1 MWIGP
6 RTCSSAWLRCE
17 TWSRRDQPNGPDA
30 GRQCER
36 PGEHPRGASG
46 AVALKPPSGPPRG
59 NSDASSRS
67 CDRVHHRS
75 DIAAGC
81 RRKLCPGS
89 PGETWTGPAYFRR
102 RRRTGRGRTL
112 GLPGA
117 RPRHGAAGGRRVD
130 AETAADA
137 VVTVTCAGPCSKGRT
152 NGGQD
157 LRETMTSC
165 SRKVA
170 IEARSKN
177 GPMISRPRLSANT
190 PANPGTSE
198 SPRPAAAT

>member
-1 MWIGP
+1 MARAQGDHA
-6 RTCSSAWLRCE
+6 SGLGSKA
-17 TWSRRDQPNGPDA
+17 
-30 GRQCER
+30 
-36 PGEHPRGASG
+36 RGANG

-67 CDRVHHRS
+67 CDRVCHRS
-75 DIAAGC
+75 DTAAGC

-89 PGETWTGPAYFRR
+89 PGEVWTESVRLHR

-130 AETAADA
+130 AETTADA
-137 VVTVTCAGPCSKGRT
+137 VVTVACAGPCSKRRT

-170 IEARSKN
+170 MEARSKN
-177 GPMISRPRLSANT
+177 GPMISRPRLSAST